1 MLLEVAWLI
10 VSYWFE
16 QMNYTYKN
24 IWLIAFPVMMSILI
38 EQLINITD
46 ALFLGHV
53 GDVEL
58 GASALAG
65 IWFLAIYMLGFGF
78 SLGLQVIIARRNGEQ
93 RYSETGKAFFQGLS
107 FLLSL
112 AAVLCLLS
120 QTLSPIFLKH
130 LIISDDVYNA
140 VIRYLNGRIWGLFFS
155 FPFLALRAFLVGIT
169 QTKAL
174 NMAAFTAVLV
184 NIPMN
189 WLLIFG
195 FDMGISGAAIASSF
209 AELCSLTVLTIYVFR
224 HINRHLYGLHW
235 SIDITVLKK
244 VFSISVWSM
253 FQFFMSVAIWFLFFL
268 AIERLGETELA
279 VSNII
284 RSVSALFAVIVNA
297 LSGVTGSLVS
307 NLIGAGEKRNV
318 FPLCHRIIRL
328 GYAVGVPL
336 IVLALLF
343 HQFIIGAYT
352 GNPTIVQAAWLPFA
366 VMLLNYFFA
375 LPGYVYLNAVTGT
388 GATRTVFVFQVTT
401 TIAYLFCLWGLSRCN
416 VPLAAYW
423 AVEYLFVILLGVQS
437 VFYLKY
443 KQY

>member
-1 MLLEVAWLI
+1 MLLKVAWLYRT
-10 VSYWFE
+10 YWFE

-78 SLGLQVIIARRNGEQ
+78 SLGLQVVIARRNGEQ
-93 RYSETGKAFFQGLS
+93 RYAETGKTFFQGLF
-107 FLLSL
+107 FLSIL
-112 AAVLCLLS
+112 AAILCLLS
-120 QTLSPIFLKH
+120 KTLSPILLKY
-130 LIISDDVYNA
+130 LITSENVYHA
-140 VIRYLNGRIWGLFFS
+140 VIHYLDWRIWGLLFS
-155 FPFLALRAFLVGIT
+155 FPFLALRSFLVGIT

-189 WLLIFG
+189 CLLIFG

-209 AELCSLTVLTIYVFR
+209 AEMCSLIVLTAYVFR
-224 HINRHLYGLHW
+224 HINRHLYGLYW
-235 SIDITVLKK
+235 SMDMTVLKEI
-244 VFSISVWSM
+244 FSISVWSM
-253 FQFFMSVAIWFLFFL
+253 LQFFMSVAIWFLFFL

-279 VSNII
+279 VSNIV
-284 RSVSALFAVIVNA
+284 RSVSALFSVIVNA
-297 LSGVTGSLVS
+297 LSGVTSSLVS
-307 NLIGAGEKRNV
+307 NLIGAGEKKSI

-336 IVLALLF
+336 IVLALFF
-343 HQFIIGAYT
+343 HQSIIGAYT
-352 GNPTIVQAAWLPFA
+352 ENPIIIQATWLPFA

-388 GATRTVFVFQVTT
+388 GATRTVFIFQVTT
-401 TIAYLFCLWGLSRCN
+401 TVAYLFCLYGLSYFN

-423 AVEYLFVILLGVQS
+423 AVEYLYVILLGTQS
-437 VFYLKY
+437 IIYLRY
-443 KQY
+443 KQ

>member
-120 QTLSPIFLKH
+120 PTLSPIFLKH

-140 VIRYLNGRIWGLFFS
+140 VIRYLDGRIWGLFFS

>member
-1 MLLEVAWLI
+1 MLLKVAWLI

-46 ALFLGHV
+46 ALFLGYV

-93 RYSETGKAFFQGLS
+93 QYSETGKTFFQGFS

-120 QTLSPIFLKH
+120 QTLSPILLKH

-140 VIRYLNGRIWGLFFS
+140 VIRYLDGRIWGLFFS
-155 FPFLALRAFLVGIT
+155 FPFLALRSFLVGIT

-184 NIPMN
+184 NIPIN

-209 AELCSLTVLTIYVFR
+209 AELCSLIVLTVYMFR

-235 SIDITVLKK
+235 SIDITVLKE

-297 LSGVTGSLVS
+297 LSGVTSSLVS

-328 GYAVGVPL
+328 GYAAGVPL
-336 IVLALLF
+336 ILLALLF
-343 HQFIIGAYT
+343 HQSIIGAYT
-352 GNPTIVQAAWLPFA
+352 DNPIIIQVAWVPFA

-388 GATRTVFVFQVTT
+388 GATRTVFTFQVIT
-401 TIAYLFCLWGLSRCN
+401 TIAYLFCLWGLSHWN

-423 AVEYLFVILLGVQS
+423 TVEYLFVTLLGVQS

>member
-1 MLLEVAWLI
+1 MLLKVAWLI

-140 VIRYLNGRIWGLFFS
+140 VIRYLDGRIWGLFFS

>member
-120 QTLSPIFLKH
+120 QTLSHIFLKH

-140 VIRYLNGRIWGLFFS
+140 VIRYLDGRIWGLFFS

>member
-65 IWFLAIYMLGFGF
+65 IWFLAIYMLSFGF

-140 VIRYLNGRIWGLFFS
+140 VIRYLDGRIWGLFFS

>member
-10 VSYWFE
+10 VSYWSE

-130 LIISDDVYNA
+130 LIISDNVYNA
-140 VIRYLNGRIWGLFFS
+140 VIRYLDGRIWGLFFS

-209 AELCSLTVLTIYVFR
+209 AELCSLIVLTIYVFR

-235 SIDITVLKK
+235 SIDITVLKE

-284 RSVSALFAVIVNA
+284 RSVSALFSVIVNA

-328 GYAVGVPL
+328 GYAAGVPL
-336 IVLALLF
+336 ILLALLF

-366 VMLLNYFFA
+366 VMLLDYFFA